1 MEDMADTPQD
11 ELLFEVENGVAT
23 ITINR
28 PDKRN
33 SFHDDMVRQWVGWL
47 EECKHRA
54 DVRAIVFTGTG
65 TSFSA
70 GGDTSRFKDKAEQ
83 TPLQAKAGMTAN
95 TQSPARKVSEI
106 DKPLIAALN
115 GLAVGGGLDVALM
128 CDVRLAAASARFA
141 ETYAKMGLIPG
152 VGGAW
157 YLPRIVGTAAALDMF
172 WTSRWVDSAE
182 ALSLGLVNRVFP
194 DEEFREGVRAYAQQ
208 IADAAPLSVRFIK
221 RMVYQGLDADLHSH
235 LDTLSSHIALVRT
248 SEDHKEAVAAQREK
262 RKPVFK
268 GA

>member
-1 MEDMADTPQD
+1 MSD

-23 ITINR
+23 ITLNR

-33 SFHDDMVRQWVGWL
+33 SFHDDMVRQWVAWL
-47 EECKHRA
+47 EDCKTRD
-54 DVRAIVFTGTG
+54 DVKVIVFTGTEK
-65 TSFSA
+65 SFSA
-70 GGDTSRFKDKAEQ
+70 GGDTSKFKDKAEQ
-83 TPLQAKAGMTAN
+83 TPLQAKAGMMAN
-95 TQSPARKVSEI
+95 TQSLARKVAEI
-106 DKPLIAALN
+106 DKPIIAAIN
-115 GLAVGGGLDVALM
+115 GMAVGGGLDVALM
-128 CDVRLAAASARFA
+128 CDVRLMADDARVA

-157 YLPRIVGTAAALDMF
+157 FLPRIIGKSAALDLF
-172 WTSRWVDSAE
+172 WTSRWVDADE

-194 DEEFREGVRAYAQQ
+194 ADTFRDEVRAYAQQ

-221 RMVYQGLDADLHSH
+221 RLVLGAEDTDLHSH

-248 SEDHKEAVAAQREK
+248 SEDHKEAVAAFKEK
-262 RKPVFK
+262 RKPNFK